1 MNISRTDKEEKRKK
15 KGLIGSFIY
24 TIVLIIALLFPLLSY
39 QFPPPGMEG
48 IRISF
53 GQPDQGDGTEQPKGE
68 PIPASSPQETQP
80 TESAESPQETAQS
93 EPTKAAEPIAEA
105 AKASPP
111 PTPVKEQP
119 DPPIKKKVAT
129 ADNSKEIAA
138 ALAKKKKQEEEK
150 KKKQQEAAENA
161 KKAKELADK
170 KSKADAEKAKKLAA
184 EKAKEAKKTAEK
196 AEKLAAEEAKR
207 KAAEAKAIA
216 EAKKKAEEERKYQD
230 AKDKLGSLFGQSG
243 SQGNSGKPGDA
254 GVANGDPDAKNLEGT
269 KSYGK
274 GDKDVGG
281 GLSGRG
287 VLKRP
292 SLEDNSQKEGKVKV
306 EICVNKSGKV
316 IKAEYSQFGSTT
328 IDTDLIELA
337 EASAK
342 KYQFTPSINPEQCG
356 EVLITFS
363 LQ

>member
-1 MNISRTDKEEKRKK
+1 MDIRHKDQEEKRKK

-24 TIVLIIALLFPLLSY
+24 TIALIIALLFPLFSY

-53 GQPDQGDGTEQPKGE
+53 GEQNQGDGDVQPQGD
-68 PIPASSPQETQP
+68 PTPVSSAQETQP
-80 TESAESPQETAQS
+80 TESADTPQETAQT
-93 EPTKAAEPIAEA
+93 EPTQTEPAQPPEPIAEA
-105 AKASPP
+105 TKKESPT
-111 PTPVKEQP
+111 PTPVKKQP
-119 DPPIKKKVAT
+119 DPPIKQKVAT

-138 ALAKKKKQEEEK
+138 AEAKKKKQQEET

-161 KKAKELADK
+161 KKAKKLADK
-170 KSKADAEKAKKLAA
+170 KAKEVADK
-184 EKAKEAKKTAEK
+184 KAKEAAEKAEK

-216 EAKKKAEEERKYQD
+216 EAKRKAEEEKKFED
-230 AKDKLGSLFGQSG
+230 AKNKFGGLFGQNG

-356 EVLITFS
+356 DVLITFS